1 MSKRELDKMKSI
13 FKRSIDYDRDGKISI
28 EEFTMFLREPLS
40 MALLVRQIFCLSSGK
55 LTVDSKY
62 LNSNTA
68 PIMDMGSTLKAT
80 AVFCMLSS
88 SDLIKFVFAWYDDAG
103 YGVMENED
111 FKQLLAS
118 FHPRHSDEHVARALK
133 ELDLPEGGT
142 LSFETFEK
150 LAKKLPHLLY
160 PAFRVQDKMKKKFIG
175 VRFWKRKLELY
186 EEAKELIKQ
195 EEEKARQ
202 LEKLERKRR
211 EEYADDLRLD
221 VIDDFV
227 QKSKKKHRRRYER

>member
-1 MSKRELDKMKSI
+1 MKST

-40 MALLVRQIFCLSSGK
+40 MASFVRQIFLLSSGK
-55 LTVDSKY
+55 LSADSKY
-62 LNSNTA
+62 LNTNTA
-68 PIMDMGSTLKAT
+68 PMMDMGSTLKAI

-103 YGVMENED
+103 YGCIDNED

-118 FHPRHSDEHVARALK
+118 FHPRHNDEHVARALK

-142 LSFETFEK
+142 LSFETFDK
-150 LAKKLPHLLY
+150 LAKRLPHLLY

-175 VRFWKRKLELY
+175 VQFWKRKLE
-186 EEAKELIKQ
+186 
-195 EEEKARQ
+195 
-202 LEKLERKRR
+202 
-211 EEYADDLRLD
+211 
-221 VIDDFV
+221 
-227 QKSKKKHRRRYER
+227 